1 MIMNRLRPC
10 LKKFMNATSV
20 NYQDCRYIK
29 RWVAPTQREI
39 CKRKKRLPKEP
50 EPKRSTFIEWNRDAE
65 LYAFNQRLS
74 ENFKTD
80 KLNQAFIHK
89 SYIFMEEKKQEEMGV
104 TDPKLEIQHNEGLIE
119 IGREITTK
127 VVVNYL
133 TKSFPCVPAS
143 VIMAFYE
150 YLMSQEIL
158 AKASLHIGTKD
169 IILSGEHPVTEE
181 TLAKTFLALVGALAE
196 STDTKHVGAFVRD
209 FLIVGL
215 ATKDLT
221 EIWCPPEP
229 FEMLNSMICK
239 ERNSPVEP
247 RIIGQAGKN
256 TILSAYQVAVYCNK
270 QFLGS
275 GFGQDIAEAKNV
287 AAMNALCR
295 MFGLLDS
302 SQPLRFDQ
310 EVDVTM

>member
-1 MIMNRLRPC
+1 MNV
-10 LKKFMNATSV
+10 TSA
-20 NYQDCRYIK
+20 NYQDCRHIK
-29 RWVAPTQREI
+29 RWVAPTEREI
-39 CKRKKRLPKEP
+39 CNRKRRLPKEQ
-50 EPKRSTFIEWNRDAE
+50 PKRSTFLEWNRDAE

-74 ENFKTD
+74 ENFKID

-89 SYIFMEEKKQEEMGV
+89 SYIFLEEKKQEEMGV
-104 TDPKLEIQHNEGLIE
+104 IDPKLEIQHNEGLIE
-119 IGREITTK
+119 VGREITSK

-133 TKSFPCVPAS
+133 TKSFPRVPAS
-143 VIMAFYE
+143 GIMAFHD
-150 YLMSQEIL
+150 YLMSQKIL
-158 AKASLHIGTKD
+158 AEASLHIGTKD
-169 IILSGEHPVTEE
+169 IILSGEHPVTQE
-181 TLAKTFLALVGALAE
+181 TVAKTFLALVGALTE

-221 EIWCPPEP
+221 EIWCPSEP
-229 FEMLNSMICK
+229 FEMLNSIIYK
-239 ERNSPVEP
+239 EKNSPVEP

-275 GFGQDIAEAKNV
+275 GFGQDIAEARNV
-287 AAMNALCR
+287 AAMNALCK

-310 EVDVTM
+310 EVDFSM